1 MPRWVTG
8 VTAVVGADEGE
19 QEMGEGVGGGV
30 IFGGEV
36 EVETVVV
43 AVVVGK
49 VGEGEEVAIV
59 GMLAPGL
66 TVGLVVRLQ
75 PDVCGKGHTS
85 NHCSTSLFLTFS

>member
-1 MPRWVTG
+1 M
-8 VTAVVGADEGE
+8 VGAEEGG
-19 QEMGEGVGGGV
+19 QEMGEGAGGGV
-30 IFGGEV
+30 IFGVEV

-43 AVVVGK
+43 AVVVGR

-75 PDVCGKGHTS
+75 PDVCGKGHIS
-85 NHCSTSLFLTFS
+85 NHCSPLLCLTFS

>member
-8 VTAVVGADEGE
+8 VTGVVGAEEGE
-19 QEMGEGVGGGV
+19 QEMGEGAGGGV
-30 IFGGEV
+30 IFGVEV

-43 AVVVGK
+43 AVVVGS

-75 PDVCGKGHTS
+75 PDACGQEQTM
-85 NHCSTSLFLTFS
+85 NHYSTLSFLTFS